1 MPRPIIDVTR
11 RRFLLGAG
19 GAALALPVLPSLLT
33 STAYGAD
40 PTFTRRPRL
49 FVLASDHGG
58 AFEASMFP
66 STSLLTS
73 QGSIFSDHPYRYGT
87 LTGSVSGSKRQLSPV
102 LSADSTRFSPALLG
116 KMNVL
121 YGIDVPFYIAHS
133 TGIHLGNYARNDGNG
148 QDGKDVQDD
157 PRPTIDQILAWSPT
171 FYPDI
176 DSIRERAMVVS
187 RRPISFNY
195 SSPASQSGSIAS
207 VRGYDSSRDLFDRI
221 FVPPDDS
228 MPRRAPVVDRV
239 LESYRSLR
247 NGNRRLSAADRQ
259 RLDDHMDRIAEL
271 QRKIGAG
278 SGASCAG
285 VTRPTEEADD
295 FGGNNPEAAAR
306 WGQLYNDVVAAAFAC
321 GTSRVAVLDYG
332 STESFV
338 SYGGDWH
345 QEVAHKW
352 QETAAQTK
360 LVDSYQRLFE
370 TVFLDLAAKLD
381 VEEAPGMTYLDNSLL
396 VWTQE
401 SGMET
406 HGSVS
411 IPIVMFGSAAGFL
424 KTGLFVDYRRTGNR
438 ASSFDPGAGGT
449 QSLGL
454 LHSQFLATVL
464 RSMGLPPS
472 EFERWGHKGYGV
484 PSLTGEDWTPPYR
497 QHYESTSS
505 RYFQMASDVLPA
517 LQA

>member
-1 MPRPIIDVTR
+1 V
-11 RRFLLGAG
+11 GAG
-19 GAALALPVLPSLLT
+19 GAVLALPVLPSLLT
-33 STAYGAD
+33 KTAYGAD
-40 PTFTRRPRL
+40 PQFTRKPRL

-66 STSLLTS
+66 NSSMLTS
-73 QGSIFSDHPYRYGT
+73 QGTIFSDHPYRYGALSAEVSDGT
-87 LTGSVSGSKRQLSPV
+87 RSVSPILSG
-102 LSADSTRFSPALLG
+102 DSTRFSESLVS

-148 QDGKDVQDD
+148 DDGKDVQDD
-157 PRPTIDQILAWSPT
+157 ARPTIDQILAWSPA

-176 DSIRERAMVVS
+176 DAIRERAMVVS
-187 RRPISFNY
+187 GRPISFNY

-207 VRGYDSSRDLFDRI
+207 VRGYDSSRELFDRI
-221 FVPPDDS
+221 FVPADDT
-228 MPRRAPVVDRV
+228 MPRRAPVVDKV

-271 QRKIGAG
+271 ERKLGT
-278 SGASCAG
+278 SGASCG
-285 VTRPTEEADD
+285 DIVSPTQDSDD
-295 FGGNNPEAAAR
+295 FRANNPEAAAR
-306 WGQLYNDVVAAAFAC
+306 YGQLYNDVIVAAFTC
-321 GTSRVAVLDYG
+321 GTSRIGVLDFG

-345 QEVAHKW
+345 QEVAHEW
-352 QETAAQTK
+352 QTDDAQER
-360 LVDSYQRLFE
+360 LVTSYQRLFE

-406 HGSVS
+406 HGSASV
-411 IPIVMFGSAAGFL
+411 PIVTFGSAAGFL
-424 KTGLFVDYRRTGNR
+424 RTGQFIDYRRTENR
-438 ASSFDPGAGGT
+438 ASSFDPGAGNT
-449 QSLGL
+449 QYLGL

-464 RSMGLPPS
+464 RSMGLSPS

-484 PSLTGEDWTPPYR
+484 PHLTGESWTPPYR
-497 QHYESTSS
+497 EHYESTSS
-505 RYFQMASDVLPA
+505 RYFQMASDVLPGLEA
-517 LQA
+517 

>member
-1 MPRPIIDVTR
+1 MPRRIIDVTR
-11 RRFLLGAG
+11 RQFLVGAG
-19 GAALALPVLPSLLT
+19 GATLALPVLPSLLT
-33 STAYGAD
+33 ETAYGAD

-49 FVLASDHGG
+49 FVLATDHGG
-58 AFEASMFP
+58 AFESSMFP
-66 STSLLTS
+66 SASLLTE
-73 QGSIFSDHPYRYGT
+73 QGSIFSDHSFRYGT
-87 LTGSVSGSKRQLSPV
+87 LSGSVSGSTRSLSPI
-102 LSADSTRFSPALLG
+102 LSADSTRFSAALVG

-121 YGIDVPFYIAHS
+121 YGIDVPFYIAHT

-187 RRPISFNY
+187 GRPVSFNY

-207 VRGYDSSRDLFDRI
+207 VRGYDSSRELFDRI
-221 FVPPDDS
+221 FVPPDDT
-228 MPRRAPVVDRV
+228 MPRRPPVVDRV
-239 LESYRSLR
+239 LESYRTLR
-247 NGNRRLSAADRQ
+247 NGNKRLSAADRQ

-271 QRKIGAG
+271 QRKLGAQ
-278 SGASCAG
+278 GASCG
-285 VTRPTEEADD
+285 DITRPTEDADD
-295 FGGNNPEAAAR
+295 YRGNDPESAAR
-306 WGQLYNDVVAAAFAC
+306 WGQLYNDVFAAAFAC
-321 GTSRVAVLDYG
+321 GTSRIGVLDFG

-345 QEVAHKW
+345 QDVAHKW
-352 QETAAQTK
+352 QDQGSQTS
-360 LVDSYQRLFE
+360 LVTSYQRLFE

-406 HGSVS
+406 HGSAS
-411 IPIVMFGSAAGFL
+411 IPIVTFGSAAGFL
-424 KTGLFVDYRRTGNR
+424 RTGQFIDYRRTENR
-438 ASSFDPGAGGT
+438 ASTFDPGAGND
-449 QSLGL
+449 QVLGL
-454 LHSQFLATVL
+454 LHSQFLATML
-464 RSMGLPPS
+464 RAMGLPPS

-505 RYFQMASDVLPA
+505 RYFQMASDVLPMLGA
-517 LQA
+517 